1 MTETIKK
8 SMGEGH
14 AKGEVYAAMAYDT
27 TDKFGGLRQ
36 KSIYLSKTLTVATQ
50 RALEI
55 ATTTALTS
63 GTIRS
68 FQLEQVHTGIGA
80 IAEGLTA
87 IVKTNVAL
95 GSWANAIFG
104 KLDFQ
109 TIGKVTGLGGV
120 ICAEL
125 TMAGGAVSQ
134 GTYATY
140 QAEINL
146 PTSYSSSVPISVM
159 RINTWGA
166 LKASFD
172 TYGYLFDIQ
181 GVATGANKFFRANA
195 VAFNNCDAFLKLRVG
210 TATYYIPISDNQA
223 GT

>member
-1 MTETIKK
+1 METITKHIGEGFGKGQLYAALAYDSSDAFSGMAVK
-8 SMGEGH
+8 SM
-14 AKGEVYAAMAYDT
+14 Y
-27 TDKFGGLRQ
+27 FN
-36 KSIYLSKTLTVATQ
+36 KTLAAATE
-50 RALEI
+50 RAITI
-55 ATTTALTS
+55 ASTTALTS

-68 FQLEQVHTGIGA
+68 FEMTQTHTGIGA

-95 GSWANAIFG
+95 GSWANAIYG

-134 GTYATY
+134 GTYATF
-140 QAEINL
+140 QSEINL

-166 LKASFD
+166 QKTDFD
-172 TYGYLFDIQ
+172 DHGYLFDIQ
-181 GVATGANKFFRANA
+181 GVASGSGSFFYDHTTG
-195 VAFNNCDAFLKLRVG
+195 VVDGWLKCRIG
-210 TATYYIPISDNQA
+210 TATYYILLADN
-223 GT
+223 TS

>member
-1 MTETIKK
+1 METISKHL
-8 SMGEGH
+8 GEGFG
-14 AKGEVYAAMAYDT
+14 KGELYAALAYDPS
-27 TDKFGGLRQ
+27 DAFGGMAV
-36 KSIYLSKTLTVATQ
+36 KAMYFNKTIAASTE
-50 RALEI
+50 RAITI
-55 ATTTALTS
+55 ASTTALTS

-68 FQLEQVHTGIGA
+68 FEMTQTHTGIGA

-109 TIGKVTGLGGV
+109 TVGKVTGMGGV

-134 GTYATY
+134 GTYATF
-140 QAEINL
+140 QSEINL

-166 LKASFD
+166 VKASFD

-181 GVATGANKFFRANA
+181 GVAGGSGKFFSTATNA
-195 VAFNNCDAFLKLRVG
+195 VIDHALKIRIGSTTYWIGLYDA
-210 TATYYIPISDNQA
+210 TS
-223 GT
+223 

>member
-1 MTETIKK
+1 METITKHI
-8 SMGEGH
+8 GEGF
-14 AKGEVYAAMAYDT
+14 GRGQLYAALAYDSS
-27 TDKFGGLRQ
+27 DAFSGMAVKAMYFN
-36 KSIYLSKTLTVATQ
+36 KTLAAATE
-50 RALEI
+50 RAITI
-55 ATTTALTS
+55 ASTTALTS

-68 FQLEQVHTGIGA
+68 FEMTQTHTGIGA

-95 GSWANAIFG
+95 GSWANALFAKI
-104 KLDFQ
+104 DFQ
-109 TIGKVTGLGGV
+109 TVGKVTGLGSA

-146 PTSYSSSVPISVM
+146 PTSYSSSVPISIM
-159 RINTWGA
+159 RINTWGTQ
-166 LKASFD
+166 KADFD

-181 GVATGANKFFRANA
+181 GVAVGSGKFFQENTTITNGTHALRI
-195 VAFNNCDAFLKLRVG
+195 RVG
-210 TATYYIPISDNQA
+210 STAYFIQLH
-223 GT
+223 GTSV